1 VIRAAH
7 VRSQV
12 AITLAVGFLLLTAFA
27 GSSGASTSFQ
37 NSLQKS
43 SLKGAPVTIG
53 YIDIEGSLGIS
64 FAPQRILATQLVAY
78 LNSHGGISGHPI
90 DLVTCITTATSGGAD
105 CANRMVQDKAVL
117 VLGNSIIDSA
127 AMYPIL
133 KSAGIPFFGGGNSPL
148 DAADLTPD
156 GNHWF
161 AGGGALALYSTSN
174 VFMVKNL
181 KVKTVGLIVGSAAVA
196 QQAAT
201 QFIQKPLKADGVNT
215 QIVSINESNPD
226 FTSAVDSIAN
236 TDALEVLTS
245 CQLQDLAVKQ
255 AKTLGYKGAV
265 IGCIAPSDLKAMGKA
280 ASTGNYGAVGT
291 VVPSPAT
298 AATSSQVRRYLSLAR
313 TYHWDTGTSDVGT
326 YEQVLAGVAF
336 INKAGGASATGL
348 AVRNAI
354 STTTNLAVP
363 MGPPAGMT
371 CSKVLDPTAATSCN
385 VQFKF
390 VQIKSSGAQRSVSS
404 WITPPAS

>member
-27 GSSGASTSFQ
+27 SSSGASTSFQ

-78 LNSHGGISGHPI
+78 LNSQGGISGHPI

-105 CANRMVQDKAVL
+105 CANKMVQDKAVL

-127 AMYPIL
+127 AVYPIL

-236 TDALEVLTS
+236 ADALEVLTS
-245 CQLQDLAVKQ
+245 CQLQDLAIKQ

-265 IGCIAPSDLKAMGKA
+265 IGCNAPADLKAMGKDA
-280 ASTGNYGAVGT
+280 VGVYGAVGT
-291 VVPSPAT
+291 IVPSAAA
-298 AATSSQVRRYLSLAR
+298 AATSSQVRRYLSLAH

-354 STTTNLAVP
+354 STSTNLAVP
-363 MGPPAGMT
+363 MGPPAGLT

-385 VQFKF
+385 IQFKF
-390 VQIKSSGAQRSVSS
+390 VQVTSRGTQRSVSS